1 MNIYAAIQLIG
12 VQNCNDLTK
21 NWILGL
27 GGRLEEKACEPK
39 PKNGLAWLGLGLA
52 RAVSNGG
59 RDEENEKIYKTETE
73 IAATKTF

>member
-52 RAVSNGG
+52 RAVS
-59 RDEENEKIYKTETE
+59 
-73 IAATKTF
+73 TFYIFAEQGSIFDLKVV

>member
-52 RAVSNGG
+52 RAVSIEKRPMFVG
-59 RDEENEKIYKTETE
+59 RLQYG
-73 IAATKTF
+73 

>member
-52 RAVSNGG
+52 RAVSSGG
-59 RDEENEKIYKTETE
+59 EVPRVSK
-73 IAATKTF
+73 